1 MFHAAVSANGRPPFA
16 VKDEG
21 PPGAAGAEGDVAEGV
36 VGVGEGAVGVGVG
49 ANAVVGAVVGAVVVG
64 GEVGGEVGTV
74 GLSAVVDPV
83 GAGALLV
90 PAGCCG
96 DVESGV
102 AV

>member
-49 ANAVVGAVVGAVVVG
+49 ANAVVGAVVVG